1 MAEANAGSAVG
12 ADDLTD
18 ELLLESY
25 VSRREEAAFAALVRR
40 YGPLVLSVCRR
51 VLHHE
56 QDAEDAFQAVFC
68 VLARKAGS
76 IRKRAAVGAWLH
88 GVAYRIARKARARKG
103 RHRVSE
109 TDLRGIPAA
118 EGSPEWVWR
127 ELRPI
132 LDQEVNR
139 LPRKYRQ
146 AFVLCNLEGQTNEQ
160 AAVQLGCPL
169 GTVLSRLA
177 RARERLRV
185 RLTRRGLAL
194 SAGALAAA
202 LESHAAGATVQAGLA
217 KAAVHA
223 GVRYGAGQPVAA
235 GIAALADGFL
245 KALSRAR
252 LTSGLGLVSALG
264 LVVVF
269 LLWFPWR
276 GAGPAASPEADRE
289 KLQGSWQVVSIEK
302 VGQLEANP
310 EMKFVFADNQLTLI
324 VAGIRTPP
332 MLFVLDPSQEPKAI
346 DYSMPAGKVLRGIY
360 QVDGDSL
367 QLCLDYDVAGTGG
380 KRPTAFRPQP
390 DAPVL
395 VLRRERAEPDRP

>member
-1 MAEANAGSAVG
+1 
-12 ADDLTD
+12 
-18 ELLLESY
+18 
-25 VSRREEAAFAALVRR
+25 
-40 YGPLVLSVCRR
+40 
-51 VLHHE
+51 
-56 QDAEDAFQAVFC
+56 
-68 VLARKAGS
+68 
-76 IRKRAAVGAWLH
+76 
-88 GVAYRIARKARARKG
+88 
-103 RHRVSE
+103 VSE
-109 TDLRGIPAA
+109 TDLRDIPAA

-139 LPRKYRQ
+139 LPRKYRH

-177 RARERLRV
+177 RAREQLRA

-194 SAGALAAA
+194 SAGALAAT
-202 LESHAAGATVQAGLA
+202 LESHAAGAALQAGLA
-217 KAAVHA
+217 KAAVQA
-223 GVRYGAGQPVAA
+223 GVRYAAGQPVAA

-245 KALSRAR
+245 KALIRAR
-252 LTSGLGLVSALG
+252 LTSGLALVSALG
-264 LVVVF
+264 VVVVF
-269 LLWFPWR
+269 LLLLWFPWR
-276 GAGPAASPEADRE
+276 GAGPAASPEAEPD

-302 VGQLEANP
+302 VGQVEANP
-310 EMKFVFADNQLTLI
+310 DMRFVFADNQLTLI

-360 QVDGDSL
+360 QVNGDSL
-367 QLCLDYDVAGTGG
+367 QLCLDYDLAGTGG

-395 VLRRERAEPDRP
+395 VLRRDRTEPDRP